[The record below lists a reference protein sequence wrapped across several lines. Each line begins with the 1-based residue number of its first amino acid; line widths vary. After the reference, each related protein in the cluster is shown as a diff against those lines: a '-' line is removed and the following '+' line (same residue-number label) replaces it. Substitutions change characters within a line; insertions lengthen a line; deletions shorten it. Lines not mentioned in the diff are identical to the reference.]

1 MKQKIL
7 LLDDEES
14 LIKWLSYALEQ
25 KGYSVF
31 TTTEPEHA
39 LTTLRQERFD
49 GIISDIRMPGMDGF
63 EFLKK
68 VRTIYPRVPVIFITA
83 YGSIESAITALR
95 DRASD
100 YILKPFSIEEMVVR
114 LHENLRQKDEDHASI
129 IGTSKQIKEVLALTN
144 KIATTDTTVLIL
156 GESGTGKELIAR
168 EIHKR
173 SNRAKHKFVSI
184 SCAALPET
192 LLESE
197 LFGYKRGAF
206 TGANS
211 DKDGLFKIADKGTF
225 FLDEIGDAP
234 STIQMKLLRFLE
246 EKTIT
251 PLGSTQELS
260 VDVRLIAATNKDL
273 MAEVKKGTF
282 REDLYYRLNV
292 IPVVLPPLRQR
303 THDIPILADFFL
315 DGICA
320 QENLGEK
327 KFSDATLAFLKKYPW
342 PGNVREL
349 KHIVERAAILSES
362 YYINIEHLGL
372 PIAVR
377 GSQKSLDQLQEQEIR
392 TVLTECGGKVT
403 KAAKVLGVGRAT
415 LYRKLKEYETKG
427 KKSRKK
433 RSRTSR
439 T

>member
-31 TTTEPEHA
+31 GTTEPEHA
-39 LTTLRQERFD
+39 LATLQQEKFD
-49 GIISDIRMPGMDGF
+49 GIISDIRMPGMGGF

-68 VRTIYPRVPVIFITA
+68 VRAIYPRVPVIFITA
-83 YGSIESAITALR
+83 YGSMESAIAALR

-100 YILKPFSIEEMVVR
+100 YILKPFSIEEMALR
-114 LHENLRQKDEDHASI
+114 LSENLRQKDKDQTGI
-129 IGTSKQIKEVLALTN
+129 IGTSKQIREVLALAN

-206 TGANS
+206 TGANA

-234 STIQMKLLRFLE
+234 VTIQMKLLRFLE

-251 PLGSTQELS
+251 PLGSTQEMS
-260 VDVRLIAATNKDL
+260 ADVRLIAATNKDL
-273 MAEVKKGTF
+273 VTEVKKGAF

-303 THDIPILADFFL
+303 THDIPILANFFL
-315 DGICA
+315 DSVCA
-320 QENLGEK
+320 REDLGRK
-327 KFSDATLAFLKKYPW
+327 HISDATLEFLKRYSW
-342 PGNVREL
+342 PGNIREL

-372 PIAVR
+372 PIAPK
-377 GSQKSLDQLQEQEIR
+377 GTQQSLDQLQEQEIR
-392 TVLTECGGKVT
+392 TVLKECEGNVT
-403 KAAKVLGVGRAT
+403 RAAEVLGVGRAT
-415 LYRKLKEYETKG
+415 LYRKLKQKG
-427 KKSRKK
+427 KRARKRK
-433 RSRTSR
+433 NKYDS
-439 T
+439 